1 MDTTTIALHTRFQIG
16 AVDPRIFGGFLEHMG
31 RAVYE
36 GVYDPNCAHADED
49 GLRVDVMDALRRLQ
63 MTAMRYPGGNFASG
77 YHWLDGVGP
86 REQRPTLRELAWQS
100 LIYSSVPKR
109 FGSRLCHAS
118 SRRVGRCSRGPTP
131 SSQ

>member
-1 MDTTTIALHTRFQIG
+1 MDKTTLVLHTQFQIG
-16 AVDPRIFGGFLEHMG
+16 PVDSRIFGGFLEHMG

-36 GVYDPNCAHADED
+36 GVYDPNCVHADKNGFRQD
-49 GLRVDVMDALRRLQ
+49 TLGALRRLN

-100 LIYSSVPKR
+100 LESNS
-109 FGSRLCHAS
+109 FGSDEYIRLC
-118 SRRVGRCSRGPTP
+118 R
-131 SSQ
+131 